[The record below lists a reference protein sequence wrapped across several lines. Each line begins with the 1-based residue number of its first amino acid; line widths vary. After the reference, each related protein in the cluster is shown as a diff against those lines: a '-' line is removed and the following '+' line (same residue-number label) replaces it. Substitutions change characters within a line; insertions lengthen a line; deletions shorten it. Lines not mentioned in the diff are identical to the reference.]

1 MRNSP
6 LPGVRAGGARWLAIL
21 AVALAAAPTA
31 GAQERRLEVGGNVGW
46 TFSDG
51 VRRAGGLIG
60 TSGLFTTGVE
70 PENGVSYAFFASYF
84 VNENVQLGFQLGRQ
98 ESELRVTGEPPVE
111 AGSIGVENYH
121 AVSTVLMGDDELQ
134 ARPYFLFGLGVTRYS
149 RVNFTGLDGV
159 PRAFEGRTRF
169 SPTFGTGAKFYLR
182 SHKYGL
188 NLGVRWTP
196 TFLKS
201 GSEGFW
207 CDPYW
212 GCFTADN
219 SQFAHQ
225 VEFAAGI
232 QLRF

>member
-1 MRNSP
+1 M
-6 LPGVRAGGARWLAIL
+6 GAS
-21 AVALAAAPTA
+21 TA

-46 TFSDG
+46 TWSDG
-51 VRRAGGLIG
+51 VSRASGVTG
-60 TSGLFTTGVE
+60 TSGLLATGIA
-70 PENGVSYAFFASYF
+70 PEDGLSYAFFASYF
-84 VNENVQLGFQLGRQ
+84 VNENLQLGIQLGRQ
-98 ESELRVTGEPPVE
+98 ESELRVTGEQPVE
-111 AGSIGVENYH
+111 VGGMGVENYH
-121 AVSTVLMGDDELQ
+121 AVSTLLMGDDDLQ
-134 ARPYFLFGLGVTRYS
+134 ARPYFLLGLGVTRFS

-159 PRAFEGRTRF
+159 TRAFPDKTRF
-169 SPTFGTGAKFYLR
+169 SPTLGTGVKFYLR

-225 VEFAAGI
+225 LELAGGV

>member
-1 MRNSP
+1 LVAS
-6 LPGVRAGGARWLAIL
+6 
-21 AVALAAAPTA
+21 ALALVGVSTA

-46 TFSDG
+46 TWSDG
-51 VRRAGGLIG
+51 VSHVGALTG
-60 TSGLFTTGVE
+60 TSGQVATGIR
-70 PENGVSYAFFASYF
+70 PEDGLSYAVFAAYF
-84 VNENVQLGFQLGRQ
+84 INENVQLGFQLGRQ
-98 ESELRVTGEPPVE
+98 ESELRVTGEQPVVL
-111 AGSIGVENYH
+111 GGMGVLNYH

-134 ARPYFLFGLGVTRYS
+134 ARPYFLFGLGVTRYT
-149 RVNFTGLDGV
+149 RVNFTDLDGL
-159 PRAFEGRTRF
+159 PRGFESKTRF
-169 SPTFGTGAKFYLR
+169 SPTVGMGAKFYLP

-225 VEFAAGI
+225 LELAGGV

>member
-1 MRNSP
+1 M
-6 LPGVRAGGARWLAIL
+6 V
-21 AVALAAAPTA
+21 AVALMGASTA

-46 TFSDG
+46 TLSDG
-51 VRRAGGLIG
+51 VRATDVLG
-60 TSGLFTTGVE
+60 TSGLLAPGIA
-70 PENGVSYAFFASYF
+70 PEDGVSYNFFASYF
-84 VNENVQLGFQLGRQ
+84 INENVQLGFQIGRQ
-98 ESELRVTGEPPVE
+98 ESELQVTTKPPIDL
-111 AGSIGVENYH
+111 GSMGVENYH
-121 AVSTVLMGDDELQ
+121 AVTTVLMGDDQLQ

-159 PRAFEGRTRF
+159 PRAFPGEIRF
-169 SPTFGTGAKFYLR
+169 SPTVGTGLKFYLP

-188 NLGVRWTP
+188 NAGVRWTP
-196 TFLKS
+196 TFIKS
-201 GSEGFW
+201 GAEGFW